1 MLIRKLILR
10 NYRNYKELSLDFC
23 DNINIFLGQ
32 NAQGKTNII
41 ESVYYSAFGHSHR
54 TRNDSELI
62 LWNERQALLQL
73 SMERLGVRQELRFE
87 FHREKRRSIFFNE
100 SQIRAGELIGK
111 LNTVLFSPEDLFII
125 KGAPLGRRRF
135 LDRELSQASPSYY
148 HDLLGYTRIVTQR
161 NALLKRIREHS
172 ARENLLE
179 LWDQQLAEYAVRITE
194 KRREAVQKLNELS
207 NLMQQRISGSR
218 ENLFIS
224 YHISGMEENMTN
236 DLLSWY
242 NEKIGKMRSMDIM
255 RGSTGIGPH
264 HDDLVLS
271 VNGADL
277 RSFGSQ
283 GQQRTGALALKLS
296 ELEFL
301 HAETGEYPVLLLDDV
316 MSELDKVRRQQLLD
330 FIRQEQIQTLVT
342 ATDEAYFPQTGLD
355 AVYEVQEGMVTKVQ
369 YTRSR

>member
-1 MLIRKLILR
+1 MIVRNLFLR

-62 LWNERQALLQL
+62 LWNEPQAILQL
-73 SMERLGVRQELRFE
+73 SMERLGIRQELRFE
-87 FHREKRRSIFFNE
+87 FQREKRRRIFLNK
-100 SQIRAGELIGK
+100 SPIRAGELIGK

-125 KGAPLGRRRF
+125 KGAPVGRRRF

-148 HDLLGYTRIVTQR
+148 HDLLAYTRIVTQR
-161 NALLKRIREHS
+161 NALLKRIREHA
-172 ARENLLE
+172 AREDMLE
-179 LWDQQLAEYAVRITE
+179 LWDQQLAEYAVRIVE
-194 KRREAVQKLNELS
+194 KRREAVQKLDALS
-207 NLMQQRISGSR
+207 NIMQRRISDNT
-218 ENLFIS
+218 ENLSIS
-224 YHISGMEENMTN
+224 YHIVGMEENMTK
-236 DLLSWY
+236 DILSWY
-242 NEKIGKMRSMDIM
+242 NNKIRDLRSMDIL

-264 HDDLVLS
+264 HDDLVMS

-301 HAETGEYPVLLLDDV
+301 HSETGEYPVLLLDDV
-316 MSELDKVRRQQLLD
+316 MSELDKVRRRQLLD
-330 FIRQEQIQTLVT
+330 FIRQEHIQTLVT

-355 AVYEVQEGMVTKVQ
+355 IVYDVHAGIVEKRHQK
-369 YTRSR
+369 